1 MPPQH
6 MMGKKSLSRLLLYKK
21 KTAGSTRPLDGYFC
35 NRYGYSGFSTECSS
49 LFSQHLTT
57 GTTSQWEQL
66 FFVYYLVLCLFLN
79 ILPRKLLG

>member
-57 GTTSQWEQL
+57 GNLVQARPQCYIRMLEAASEETSL
-66 FFVYYLVLCLFLN
+66 H
-79 ILPRKLLG
+79 